1 MKIQKSVIFIK
12 KTKVKLETIREV
24 RDHCHYTGEDTAY
37 LMENLVYLKKI
48 LLFFIMDQT
57 IIIILL

>member
-24 RDHCHYTGEDTAY
+24 RDHCHYTGEYTAY
-37 LMENLVYLKKI
+37 LM
-48 LLFFIMDQT
+48 
-57 IIIILL
+57 